1 MINVYIYYQQDILI
15 KYRLILILMRYLDK
29 FDDKNSTTTQ

>member
-15 KYRLILILMRYLDK
+15 RYRLILILMRYFDK
-29 FDDKNSTTTQ
+29 LDDKNSTTTQ